1 MQPKQAS
8 AERTF
13 VIVRQMTS
21 PQRKARKRWAQH
33 PRRKHWA
40 TQKLTDSDAGSDDDL
55 LDELDKDLDEGE
67 KTGDAVADSLA
78 NIVNKSFRRKLS
90 ADKLKERFDKYLRPS
105 NCAALQVPLVNK
117 EIWKTMSADARKADI
132 KASHVQKAVAKAG
145 VALADSMQAL
155 LRAQRAAGKETKAQI
170 QTAVQKNGDALDGF
184 LGACIP

>member
-1 MQPKQAS
+1 MS
-8 AERTF
+8 A
-13 VIVRQMTS
+13 
-21 PQRKARKRWAQH
+21 
-33 PRRKHWA
+33 
-40 TQKLTDSDAGSDDDL
+40 AGSDHDL
-55 LDELDKDLDEGE
+55 LVELDKDLDEGE

-90 ADKLKERFDKYLRPS
+90 ENKLKERFDKYLRPS
-105 NCAALQVPLVNK
+105 NCAALQVPLGR
-117 EIWKTMSADARKADI
+117 TMSADARKADI

-145 VALADSMQAL
+145 VALADSTQAL

>member
-1 MQPKQAS
+1 MQPKQAN

-13 VIVRQMTS
+13 VTVRQMTS

-67 KTGDAVADSLA
+67 KTGEAVADSLA
-78 NIVNKSFRRKLS
+78 NIVNKRKVS
-90 ADKLKERFDKYLRPS
+90 EDKLKEKFDKYLRPS